1 MSMPSI
7 RQRFAKNLLKRP
19 DMTGIGKSA
28 FRSKGYT
35 FPSHSQMNQFSK
47 FGIVYDVDPGIRDLV
62 IDINHAGYSTGG
74 SCQGHIKGQ
83 SGFIT
88 INLNKREIPHKILVG
103 LNQYFT
109 EFGYSKKPANVQE
122 IKEILKKHGLI
133 FIKYVPPC
141 FTKDSK
147 GSVRLHH
154 AFLFRPVIDKM
165 MERK

>member
-35 FPSHSQMNQFSK
+35 FPSHSQMNQFSR

-62 IDINHAGYSTGG
+62 IDINRAGYSTGG

-109 EFGYSKKPANVQE
+109 EFGYSKKPVNVQE

-133 FIKYVPPC
+133 FMRYKPPR
-141 FTKDSK
+141 FSKDSK
-147 GSVRLHH
+147 GRISLYH
-154 AFLFRPVIDKM
+154 AFLFRPVLDK